1 MTRFLGFVVVLLVAH
16 QNINLSMTAAD
27 ALTELQTLDSFHASL
42 EGAINNFPIIIQR
55 RGIKT
60 NKTKE

>member
-1 MTRFLGFVVVLLVAH
+1 MTRFLGFVVVV
-16 QNINLSMTAAD
+16 NINLSMTAAD
-27 ALTELQTLDSFHASL
+27 LTELQTLHSFHASL
-42 EGAINNFPIIIQR
+42 EGAINNFPIIIQG

>member
-16 QNINLSMTAAD
+16 QNINLSMTAAV
-27 ALTELQTLDSFHASL
+27 LTELQTLDSFHASL
-42 EGAINNFPIIIQR
+42 EGAINNFPIIIQG

-60 NKTKE
+60 NMTKE